1 MSLDIYI
8 GGNDATRVH
17 LIGKTANRHGMIA
30 GATGTGKT
38 VTLQV
43 LAEGFSRLGVPVFLA
58 DVKGDLSGIA
68 AAGEPNEK
76 IGARIEK
83 LGLDDYENRG
93 CPAVFWDIFRKQGH
107 PLRATT
113 SGLGPL
119 LLSNLLELNEVQ
131 TGVLYSVFSFADDS
145 GWYLDDFKDLRI
157 MLQWVSDHAKDL
169 ASKYGNITTA
179 SVGAIQRRLLVLEE
193 QGAEKFFGMPGL
205 DINDLMRTE
214 GGRGLVNVM
223 DVTDLLNKSP
233 KLYAT
238 FLFWLLSELYE
249 SLPEVGD
256 LDVPKMVLF
265 FDEAHL
271 LFNNAPKVLVDKVEQ
286 VVRLIRSKGVG
297 IYFVSQSPLDIPMS
311 ILGQLGLRV
320 QHALRAFT
328 PKDKATV
335 KSVAQNFRPNPALNT
350 ETVITQLGIGEALV
364 SVLDAKGVPSMV
376 EQVFICPPESRIGPL
391 SDAERQR
398 IMASSMLGRAYAQDE
413 DRESAYEIVQKL
425 NEEEAKL
432 KVEAEAE
439 KTRLAEEKAQA
450 QAERAKARE
459 PDSFATSVVKSVVR
473 SVTGTVGRQIANQ
486 IVRGVL
492 GSILKK

>member
-1 MSLDIYI
+1 MSQDIFI

-43 LAEGFSRLGVPVFLA
+43 LAEGFSRIGVPVFMA

-68 AAGEPNEK
+68 EAGQYSDKLKE
-76 IGARIEK
+76 RVTR
-83 LGLDDYENRG
+83 LGLDEYQNQG
-93 CPAVFWDIFRKQGH
+93 TPSIFWDIFRKQGH

-131 TGVLYSVFSFADDS
+131 AGVLYSVFSFADDN
-145 GWYLDDFKDLRI
+145 GMLLLDFKDLRSL
-157 MLQWVSDHAKDL
+157 LQWAADHAKEL
-169 ASKYGNITTA
+169 SAKYGNITTA
-179 SVGAIQRRLLVLEE
+179 SVGAIQRRLLVLQE
-193 QGAEKFFGMPGL
+193 QGAELFFGEPAM
-205 DINDLMRTE
+205 DINDLMRVQGE
-214 GGRGLVNVM
+214 RGLVNVM

-233 KLYAT
+233 RLYAT

-256 LDVPKMVLF
+256 LDKPKLVLF

-271 LFNNAPKVLVDKVEQ
+271 LFGSAPKVLVDKVEQ

-297 IYFVSQSPLDIPMS
+297 VYFVSQSPLDIPQN

-328 PKDKATV
+328 PKDAATV
-335 KSVAQNFRPNPALNT
+335 KTVAQNFRPNPNLKT
-350 ETVITQLGIGEALV
+350 EQVITELGMGEALV
-364 SVLDAKGVPSMV
+364 SVLDEKGTPSVV
-376 EQVFICPPESRIGPL
+376 ERVFICPPESRIGPL
-391 SDAERQR
+391 TDAERQR
-398 IMASSMLGRAYAQDE
+398 IMAASTIGRGYEQDI
-413 DRESAYEIVQKL
+413 DRESAYEILQKRIDQ
-425 NEEEAKL
+425 ESEARAQEVEAK
-432 KVEAEAE
+432 
-439 KTRLAEEKAQA
+439 AQL

-459 PDSFATSVVKSVVR
+459 PDSFATSLAKSLVR

-492 GSILKK
+492 GSLLKK

>member
-1 MSLDIYI
+1 MSQDILI
-8 GGNDATRVH
+8 GGNESAKVH
-17 LIGKTANRHGMIA
+17 LVSKTANRHGMIA

-38 VTLQV
+38 ITLQT
-43 LAEGFSRLGVPVFLA
+43 LAEGFSRIGVPVFMA

-68 AAGEPNEK
+68 VAGEMNDRLGK
-76 IGARIEK
+76 RIEQ
-83 LGLDDYENRG
+83 LGLDEYQNQG
-93 CPAVFWDIFRKQGH
+93 CPVVFWDIFRKQGH

-113 SGLGPL
+113 SDLGPL

-131 TGVLYSVFSFADDS
+131 TGVLYSVFAFADENA
-145 GWYLDDFKDLRI
+145 WYLDDFKDLRI
-157 MLQWVSDHAKDL
+157 MLQWVSDHAKEL
-169 ASKYGNITTA
+169 SAKYGNITTA
-179 SVGAIQRRLLVLEE
+179 SVGAIQRRLLVLQE
-193 QGAEKFFGMPGL
+193 QGAENFFGLPQL
-205 DINDLMRTE
+205 DINDLMRSQ
-214 GGRGLVNVM
+214 GGRGVVNVM

-233 KLYAT
+233 NLYAT

-249 SLPEVGD
+249 NLPEVGD
-256 LDVPKMVLF
+256 LDRPKMVLF

-271 LFNNAPKVLVDKVEQ
+271 LFSNAPKPLVEKVEQ

-350 ETVITQLGIGEALV
+350 EQVITEMGIGEALV
-364 SVLDAKGVPSMV
+364 SVLDEKGTPSMV
-376 EQVFICPPESRIGPL
+376 ERILICPPESRMGPL
-391 SDAERQR
+391 TEAERQR
-398 IMASSMLGRAYAQDE
+398 IMAASSVGQAYSADE
-413 DRESAYEIVQKL
+413 DRKSAYEIVQEL
-425 NEEEAKL
+425 NKEEARL
-432 KVEAEAE
+432 TAEATE
-439 KTRLAEEKAQA
+439 AKEQA
-450 QAERAKARE
+450 LAERAKARE
-459 PDSFATSVVKSVVR
+459 PDTFAMSIVKSVVR
-473 SVTGTVGRQIANQ
+473 SVTGTVGRKIANE

>member
-1 MSLDIYI
+1 MGQNIYI

-38 VTLQV
+38 VTLQT

-68 AAGEPNEK
+68 APGVPNEK

-93 CPAVFWDIFRKQGH
+93 CPVVFWDIFRKQGH

-131 TGVLYSVFSFADDS
+131 TGVLYSVFAFADDNA
-145 GWYLDDFKDLRI
+145 WYLDDFKDLRI

-169 ASKYGNITTA
+169 VSKYGNITTT

-205 DINDLMRTE
+205 DINDLMRSE
-214 GGRGLVNVM
+214 GGRGVVNVM
-223 DVTDLLNKSP
+223 DVTELLNKSP

-256 LDVPKMVLF
+256 LDAPKMVLF

-335 KSVAQNFRPNPALNT
+335 KSVAQNFRPNPALDT
-350 ETVITQLGIGEALV
+350 EAVITQLGIGEALV
-364 SVLDAKGVPSMV
+364 SVLDDKGVPSMV

-391 SDAERQR
+391 TDAERQR
-398 IMASSMLGRAYAQDE
+398 IMASSMLGRTYEKDE
-413 DRESAYEIVQKL
+413 DRESAWEIVQRL
-425 NEEEAKL
+425 NEEESRL
-432 KVEAEAE
+432 KAEAE
-439 KTRLAEEKAQA
+439 EQKAQL

-459 PDSFATSVVKSVVR
+459 PDSFATSIVKSVVR
-473 SVTGTVGRQIANQ
+473 SVTGTLGRQIANQ